1 MSETTEAE
9 LLSRL
14 VPAVRMIE
22 TGQVFPG
29 RRGELHIDIA
39 ETHVPDFD
47 RPYSHGN
54 VWSRGFWDPVE
65 CRWYRGFD
73 IYSDRTRTYE
83 QIFQDL
89 EK

>member
-1 MSETTEAE
+1 
-9 LLSRL
+9 
-14 VPAVRMIE
+14 
-22 TGQVFPG
+22 
-29 RRGELHIDIA
+29 
-39 ETHVPDFD
+39 VPDFD

-54 VWSRGFWDPVE
+54 VWSPGFWDPVE

-89 EK
+89 EKWTTKL